1 MTLTF
6 EYYFVWFLKMYLV
19 ILKGKSMI
27 YLIINVIVKFFCI
40 LIFLEE
46 LFLILHLSL
55 EIYTGEKLKA
65 THLFFHYQ
73 RNRIA

>member
-1 MTLTF
+1 MNKMTLTF

-27 YLIINVIVKFFCI
+27 YLIIDVIVKFFCI

-46 LFLILHLSL
+46 LF
-55 EIYTGEKLKA
+55 
-65 THLFFHYQ
+65 
-73 RNRIA
+73 